1 MRKSNSVEA
10 SETPQA
16 AESANQPLRFN
27 PILNTDSYKLTHWW
41 QYPPNTRFIYSY
53 VCSRGGFFDHAE
65 LAGLQYIVKSNFAG
79 KVFTLEDVEEAHR
92 FAERHFGRSSK
103 IFNYEGWKSLHAK
116 YKGMLPL
123 RIRALKE
130 GSVAGEQNALVTIEN
145 TDPEFYWLTNWAETV
160 LLQVWYPTT
169 VATLSRAIKQ
179 IIGEALVRTGDPSL
193 LPYKLHDFGFRG
205 VSSRES
211 AAIGGAAH
219 LFNFL
224 GTDNLAAIELLQ
236 QYYAADMPGVSI
248 PASEHSTMT
257 AWGKDHEVDA
267 FENVLNNIPDG
278 MVACVSDSYDI
289 FNAVR
294 NLWGGKLH
302 DKVMHR
308 NGTLVIRPDSG
319 DPVGVLEEIFKIA
332 ADKFG
337 YEVNRKG
344 WKVIAPQ
351 VRFIQGDGVNY
362 YTIQNMISQLTRK
375 GWSMDNW
382 SFGMGG
388 ALLQQINRDTLKFAL
403 KCSAIDIAGKWHDV
417 YKRPVTDPGK
427 DSRAGR
433 FIVQKEG
440 REFVTEKIDEGKP
453 VTAGDQLETVLENG
467 VLHREQ
473 SLEEIRKIAASYDEY
488 ESGSG
493 KGPSF
498 ELRRMKSRQG

>member
-1 MRKSNSVEA
+1 MQHLQKTRGA
-10 SETPQA
+10 T
-16 AESANQPLRFN
+16 PLRSLRSAVHADRLGADSVSLRPPFPLFPTHRPLPTVHSEPCYPFHQGQDSIPASIAPTTPRSPMQSLRLN

-41 QYPPNTRFIYSY
+41 QYPPDTRHIYSY
-53 VCSRGGFFDHAE
+53 VESRGGMFDE
-65 LAGLQYIVKSNFAG
+65 TMLAMLQYILKSNFAG
-79 KVFTLEDVEEAHR
+79 QVFTLDDVEEARRIAH
-92 FAERHFGRSSK
+92 AHFGGHPKS
-103 IFNYEGWKSLHAK
+103 FNYEGFKSLYAK
-116 YKGMLPL
+116 HGGRLPL
-123 RIRALKE
+123 RIRAIKE
-130 GSVAGEQNALVTIEN
+130 GTVVKTHNALITIEN

-160 LLQVWYPTT
+160 LLQVWYPVT

-179 IIGEALVRTGDPSL
+179 AIGEAMVLTGAPSL

-248 PASEHSTMT
+248 PASEDSTMT

-267 FENVLNNIPDG
+267 FENVLNNVPKGI
-278 MVACVSDSYDI
+278 VACVSDSYDI
-289 FNAVR
+289 YNAVR
-294 NLWGGKLH
+294 TLWGGKLH
-302 DKVMHR
+302 DKVMQR
-308 NGTLVIRPDSG
+308 KGTLVIRPDSG
-319 DPVGVLEEIFKIA
+319 DAVAVLEEIFNIA
-332 ADKFG
+332 AEKFG

-362 YTIQNMISQLTRK
+362 HTIQNMIFQLTRK

-388 ALLQQINRDTLKFAL
+388 ALLQQINRDTLRFAL
-403 KCSAIDIAGKWHDV
+403 KCSAIDINGQWHDV
-417 YKRPVTDPGK
+417 YKQPVTDPGK

-433 FIVQKEG
+433 FLLLKEG
-440 REFVTEKIDEGKP
+440 QECV
-453 VTAGDQLETVLENG
+453 
-467 VLHREQ
+467 
-473 SLEEIRKIAASYDEY
+473 
-488 ESGSG
+488 
-493 KGPSF
+493 
-498 ELRRMKSRQG
+498 